1 MKNEDFI
8 EDAKEDLSVS
18 QNGYNLLEENG
29 TVVCEPQTQWGGP
42 WTEQKLD
49 AFEKYVWA
57 YLTIMNRYRDQF
69 DWKLVYFD
77 GFAGSGSRGA
87 KGQQEDI
94 SATISLFQND
104 VKEEELNVY
113 LGAAE
118 RVIRLNRIKGFD
130 VGYFIEKDKK
140 SGKLLEDRLAQ
151 YGTST
156 KIHVLNRDAN
166 DALRMLAKLLREHT
180 EIKTLAFL
188 DPFGMQI
195 DWQSIMELKGHPVD
209 LWILIPTG
217 VIINRLL
224 ERRYDAESGLHFA
237 KKLTTFFGMKETEIF
252 NYFYSERK
260 QTNLFGEE
268 ETIITKTENAI
279 MKIAE
284 LYIERLNTVFKYVTA
299 KPMVLYNNH
308 NVPIFHFACASN
320 NPTAIKIAQQIISKQ

>member
-1 MKNEDFI
+1 MIEKDSTINAQSVQNNNEEAALFAS
-8 EDAKEDLSVS
+8 EH
-18 QNGYNLLEENG
+18 QF
-29 TVVCEPQTQWGGP
+29 QWGGP

-57 YLTIMNRYRDQF
+57 YLTIMNKYRDQF

-77 GFAGSGSRGA
+77 GFAGSGSRGT

-113 LGAAE
+113 RGAAE
-118 RVIRLNRIKGFD
+118 RVIRLNGIKGFD
-130 VGYFIEKDKK
+130 VGYFIEKDKE

-151 YGTST
+151 YDTST

-224 ERRYDAESGLHFA
+224 ERRYDAVSGLHFA

-284 LYIERLNTVFKYVTA
+284 LYIERLNTVFKYVTT

>member
-1 MKNEDFI
+1 MAKMSEKNPL
-8 EDAKEDLSVS
+8 KEYEFSGKNVS
-18 QNGYNLLEENG
+18 F
-29 TVVCEPQTQWGGP
+29 VSEPQSQWGGS

-57 YLTIMNRYRDQF
+57 YLTIMNKYRKRY

-77 GFAGSGSRGA
+77 GFAGSGSRGV
-87 KGQQEDI
+87 KGQQEDV
-94 SATISLFQND
+94 SATINLFQNE
-104 VKEEELNVY
+104 VNEEEMNVY
-113 LGAAE
+113 HGAAE
-118 RVIRLNRIKGFD
+118 RVIRINGKQGFD
-130 VGYFIEKDKK
+130 IGYFIEKDKE
-140 SGKLLEDRLAQ
+140 SGKLLEDRLSQ
-151 YGTST
+151 YETAT
-156 KIHVLNRDAN
+156 KIYVLNRDAN
-166 DALRMLAKLLREHT
+166 ESLLMLAKLLNEHK

-195 DWQSIMELKGHPVD
+195 DWNSILALKGYSVD

-224 ERRYDAESGLHFA
+224 ERKYDSESGLHFA
-237 KKLTTFFGMKETEIF
+237 KKLTSFFGLDEKEIF
-252 NYFYSERK
+252 NYFYNERR

-284 LYIERLNTVFKYVTA
+284 LYTERLNTVFKYVTK

-320 NPTAIKIAQQIISKQ
+320 NSNAIKIAQQIISKQ